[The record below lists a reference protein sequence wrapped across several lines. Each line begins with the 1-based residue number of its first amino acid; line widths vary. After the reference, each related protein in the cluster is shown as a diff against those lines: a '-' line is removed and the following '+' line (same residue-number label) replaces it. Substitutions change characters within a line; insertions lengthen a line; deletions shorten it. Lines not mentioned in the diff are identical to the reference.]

1 MRYNLLFIQN
11 KLNSIGFTLAGS
23 LHINDDDIEIVCA
36 HKLITPL
43 SQRHIN
49 VFFLYNYKNRS
60 MQA

>member
-36 HKLITPL
+36 DKLITPL

-49 VFFLYNYKNRS
+49 VIFV
-60 MQA
+60 